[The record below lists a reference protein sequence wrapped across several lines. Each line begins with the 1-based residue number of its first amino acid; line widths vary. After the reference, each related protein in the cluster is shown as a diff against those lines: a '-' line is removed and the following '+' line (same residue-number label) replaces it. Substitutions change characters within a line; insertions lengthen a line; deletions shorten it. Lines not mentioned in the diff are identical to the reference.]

1 MKKITLIVIL
11 ILGVLVL
18 GCVEKVS
25 PKSGTVEEKT
35 AVTENAIITTKNF
48 ANKIELSYSKDYNDA
63 GAITRTGSNGLAVRY
78 TLSGEGYVNNIR
90 MDGYRYGTVIDNFDV
105 EIWDGNFNTLY
116 TASYPYDKY
125 FPAGYNSEDDVEF
138 SWVNITIPNVKVKD
152 EFYVALF
159 LYSTSPP
166 WRVKQGVPSG
176 GIFIGISNSNNQ
188 RTYEVNKN
196 PNRIS
201 PWKLKTS
208 REKIDLMV
216 IATID
221 GNPTTKISTAKTTQT
236 STPIPTIT
244 SASTP
249 VSVPTQTFT
258 SIPAIIYTSTP
269 TPTIIPTVT
278 PTQSLNGNEP
288 KILSYS
294 SYVDNLGYYTVVGEV
309 QNNLQSNINYVKIS
323 ATFYDSQNNVI
334 GTDFTYTD
342 MGILKPGQK
351 SPFEISSYP
360 DKISPSNFK
369 LSVSYKDTGN
379 EPYEGLQILSS
390 TSKTDNLGYYETV
403 GEIKNNGNRNSTY
416 VKVIATYYDSTG
428 KVIAKSFTYTN
439 PEDINSG
446 DTAPFKLSSY
456 PDKISPSKHELVV
469 EGGIK

>member
-244 SASTP
+244 SASILLFAQQQSLLLP
-249 VSVPTQTFT
+249 
-258 SIPAIIYTSTP
+258 P
-269 TPTIIPTVT
+269 TPPLFPKHTL
-278 PTQSLNGNEP
+278 SLYPRLRLGNNF
-288 KILSYS
+288 S
-294 SYVDNLGYYTVVGEV
+294 SKAENFQRLKLCL
-309 QNNLQSNINYVKIS
+309 N
-323 ATFYDSQNNVI
+323 FY
-334 GTDFTYTD
+334 
-342 MGILKPGQK
+342 P
-351 SPFEISSYP
+351 
-360 DKISPSNFK
+360 
-369 LSVSYKDTGN
+369 
-379 EPYEGLQILSS
+379 
-390 TSKTDNLGYYETV
+390 
-403 GEIKNNGNRNSTY
+403 
-416 VKVIATYYDSTG
+416 
-428 KVIAKSFTYTN
+428 
-439 PEDINSG
+439 
-446 DTAPFKLSSY
+446 
-456 PDKISPSKHELVV
+456 
-469 EGGIK
+469 